1 MLSPPTARAE
11 RAPRH
16 CPHQGLGPIYPTEC
30 IARRCRF
37 IRTRRYDQGADKGA
51 FHQLR
56 GYALRRAD
64 CQSDREESSG
74 NALGLRPALSN
85 MWDVRSSL
93 DRDQNKGLSWV
104 GSDRSRLARPTI
116 VVRPKTVAIDLVRL
130 SQGLRTFLNRI
141 EDGRSRRKPLHQ
153 ALHKWPTHRSGPGP
167 CELPQERLA
176 A

>member
-16 CPHQGLGPIYPTEC
+16 CPHQRLGPIYPTEC

-37 IRTRRYDQGADKGA
+37 IRTRRYDQVADTGA
-51 FHQLR
+51 FHQLK

-93 DRDQNKGLSWV
+93 DRDQNKALSWV
-104 GSDRSRLARPTI
+104 GSDRSGLARPII
-116 VVRPKTVAIDLVRL
+116 VVRPKTAAIDLLRL
-130 SQGLRTFLNRI
+130 SQGLRTFRSCI
-141 EDGRSRRKPLHQ
+141 EAGHSRRKPLHQ
-153 ALHKWPTHRSGPGP
+153 ALHIRPTHQPDPGP
-167 CELPQERLA
+167 CELPQERLTA
-176 A
+176 